1 MKKTFIYATLITGL
15 AIFSSCSEKKEN
27 NTSAEKANTT
37 ENTDTLAV
45 AGKVCDVKFGGI
57 NFTSAINGADTL
69 VHQDGGKLVF
79 NVAGEK
85 DYFSDPDGKLSN
97 TSSPILLTQIDNTK
111 PFTFTG
117 KVTPSFTKDGMY
129 NAGVLFLYASDALY
143 QKFCFEQSEDGRH
156 RIVTVRTQQTSD
168 DNNHDVVT
176 QPFVY
181 MKISSDTKTVASYY
195 SLDNKKWQMVRLY
208 KNNYPASFYLGI
220 SAQCPVDKAGSSAVF
235 EELSLTQ
242 TNVNNFR
249 TGE

>member
-1 MKKTFIYATLITGL
+1 MKKTFICVAMIAGL
-15 AIFSSCSEKKEN
+15 SIFSSCSEKKEN
-27 NTSAEKANTT
+27 NGQSDKENPTAKA
-37 ENTDTLAV
+37 DAPAV
-45 AGKVCDVKFGGI
+45 AGKACDVKFGGI
-57 NFTSAINGADTL
+57 NFTHAINGADTL
-69 VHQDGGKLVF
+69 VRQDGNKLIF
-79 NVAGEK
+79 KVAGEK

-111 PFTFTG
+111 PFTLTG

-129 NAGVLFLYASDALY
+129 NAGVLFLYANDALY
-143 QKFCFEQSEDGRH
+143 QKFCFEQSEDGQH
-156 RIVTVRTQQTSD
+156 RIVTVRTQETSD

-208 KNNYPASFYLGI
+208 KNNYPAAFHVGI

-235 EELSLTQ
+235 ENLSLTQ
-242 TNVNNFR
+242 TNVDNFR